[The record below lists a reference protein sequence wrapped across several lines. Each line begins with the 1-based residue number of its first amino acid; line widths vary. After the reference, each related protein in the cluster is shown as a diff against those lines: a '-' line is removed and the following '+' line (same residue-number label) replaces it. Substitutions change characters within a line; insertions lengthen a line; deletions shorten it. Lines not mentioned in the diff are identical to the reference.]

1 MPGEALKEIKKELYL
16 MLHKSREMLELT
28 EDAFA
33 KNKVSPLDQ
42 AEELAREIHDKEDVL
57 TEKLAKLASST
68 PEARAIISVPAH
80 IEKIA
85 STIKRIQDNTRTR
98 IKEGML
104 FSDKA
109 IQETSTMFAKTKDV
123 LKKAGEVAVTGA
135 KKGVEE
141 ITAESDAIERM
152 VNEFTTAHENRIIT
166 GEASP
171 KSSTVFLCILYA
183 FEDMAA
189 HIKNAVR
196 KISV

>member
-33 KNKVSPLDQ
+33 KNKVSPLDE
-42 AEELAREIHDKEDVL
+42 AEELAREIHSKEDAL
-57 TEKLAKLASST
+57 TEKLAKLANSN
-68 PEARAIISVPAH
+68 PEARAIVSVPAH
-80 IEKIA
+80 VEKIA
-85 STIKRIQDNTRTR
+85 STIKRIQDNTRAR

-109 IQETSTMFAKTKDV
+109 IQETSTMFAKAKDMV
-123 LKKAGEVAVTGA
+123 KKAGEVMVTGS

-141 ITAESDAIERM
+141 VIAESDAIERI
-152 VNEFTTAHENRIIT
+152 VSDFTTAHENRIVS

-171 KSSTVFLCILYA
+171 KSSTVYLCILYA

-189 HIKNAVR
+189 HIKDAVR
-196 KISV
+196 KIGA

>member
-57 TEKLAKLASST
+57 TEKLAKLASSN

>member
-189 HIKNAVR
+189 HIKNAVK

>member
-109 IQETSTMFAKTKDV
+109 IQETTTMFAKTKDV

>member
-57 TEKLAKLASST
+57 TEKLAKLASSN

-189 HIKNAVR
+189 HIKNAVK

>member
-1 MPGEALKEIKKELYL
+1 MPGDALKEIKKELYL

-42 AEELAREIHDKEDVL
+42 AEELAREIHAKEDAL
-57 TEKLAKLASST
+57 TEKLAKLSSSA
-68 PEARAIISVPAH
+68 PQARAIVSVPAH
-80 IEKIA
+80 VEKIA

-98 IKEGML
+98 IKDGML

-109 IQETSTMFAKTKDV
+109 IQETSTMFAKAKDV
-123 LKKAGEVAVTGA
+123 LKKAGEVMVTGA

-141 ITAESDAIERM
+141 VIAESDAIERI
-152 VNEFTTAHENRIIT
+152 VSEFTTAHENRIVS

-171 KSSTVFLCILYA
+171 KSSTVYLCILYA

-189 HIKNAVR
+189 HIKDAIR
-196 KISV
+196 KIAA